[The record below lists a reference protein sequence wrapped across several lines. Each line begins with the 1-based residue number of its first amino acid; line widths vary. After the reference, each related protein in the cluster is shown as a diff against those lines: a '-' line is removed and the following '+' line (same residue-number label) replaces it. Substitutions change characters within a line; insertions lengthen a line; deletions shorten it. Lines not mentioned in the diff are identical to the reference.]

1 MFLIVMRATLLYRK
15 KCNTIKSAKFKFYS
29 SCFDNNK
36 DNPKGIWKTIK
47 SLTGASAKKETARNA
62 LNDDTGSKSAENFNN
77 HFAST
82 ADRLRALLPQ
92 VPFDISKL
100 ENFVLSR
107 KDPAIKV
114 CIPPVKKG
122 FVMDN
127 LLPLK
132 SNKAMG
138 FDKISARMLKIAAP
152 VIAPSVVKIMNFS
165 LESAVFLKRWKT
177 AKVTPLYKSGDRN
190 DVNNYRPVSVLPALS
205 KDTGETRLHQ
215 LL

>member
-1 MFLIVMRATLLYRK
+1 MDRVYSR
-15 KCNTIKSAKFKFYS
+15 FYS

-100 ENFVLSR
+100 ENFVLS
-107 KDPAIKV
+107 
-114 CIPPVKKG
+114 
-122 FVMDN
+122 
-127 LLPLK
+127 
-132 SNKAMG
+132 
-138 FDKISARMLKIAAP
+138 
-152 VIAPSVVKIMNFS
+152 
-165 LESAVFLKRWKT
+165 
-177 AKVTPLYKSGDRN
+177 
-190 DVNNYRPVSVLPALS
+190 
-205 KDTGETRLHQ
+205 
-215 LL
+215 